1 MDTSRK
7 SRGGSGELLAD
18 ESFGIQLDSADPGP
32 LAEALTKALTDEDWR
47 RTAAEKTAA
56 RLEAHFTWD
65 AVCQK
70 LLALA
75 QSAQN

>member
-1 MDTSRK
+1 MDNQTVQRETK
-7 SRGGSGELLAD
+7 M
-18 ESFGIQLDSADPGP
+18 I
-32 LAEALTKALTDEDWR
+32 AERLKAARIT
-47 RTAAEKTAA
+47 AEKTAA

-75 QSAQN
+75 QDAQN